1 MVMVN
6 RVIEDVEQF
15 KSYLAS
21 QPLCQWAAQKQ
32 RDVESGKHSGGQK
45 SSVHKPPKSDNS
57 ELADALASMA

>member
-1 MVMVN
+1 MVN

-32 RDVESGKHSGGQK
+32 RDVEAGKLDAGRK
-45 SSVHKPPKSDNS
+45 TSSKKSDNA
-57 ELADALASMA
+57 ELAEALSSMA